1 MFRTIL
7 NKTLMIIYYVVGALI
22 LEALTFHFLNLGSMP
37 QYFWYNLSIVL
48 AVAIIVFII
57 PNYTAQYVV
66 YTVLLTLQVVLI
78 YVNYSLAQVYGD
90 LFSIDMIRLIGEAGA
105 AMTSSFVY
113 ISIILQLIL
122 VFLVIVLFGAVLLKH
137 CKKDKNTIKQ
147 HFSIF
152 SIMII
157 LAVNLFSVGF
167 SVQMRERVN
176 NSMSIAD
183 EEYMLSDRFLMNTSI
198 LKTSSYSMYGT
209 FGYYTNMIANAIR
222 DDSHAIE
229 KVTLDYFNSGKIYG
243 SKDNSSDVFG
253 IDEGNN
259 VIVIMMESL
268 EWFGFGDGTYDP
280 TFENLLYIDDQLED
294 KTLTPNITKLI
305 YGENYLQDLQDVNKN
320 DNSIIAKNFFAK
332 SKTNMSEGQAVI
344 GNYPIAQAL
353 TDIVKDDNNTTRA
366 LGYSMPNV
374 LREKGYTTTYV
385 HSHDID
391 FYSRGDTHEYLG
403 FDRVFGKNNIRDG
416 SGKLIYKD
424 LGFDNWDAEGNFAK
438 NAINYIIPSDQSKPF
453 YTFYLN
459 VSSHGAYTNKDNKK
473 DGDALKYYDYV
484 RYGEDDCELDKN
496 GRWQLKV
503 KESEATPTLWY
514 QNVLDNHKNLASQL
528 VYYQCGVKGL
538 DDAIGIIIERLKY
551 DGIYNKTTMLLFSD
565 HYAYY
570 DSLSHNYKGLD
581 VNNNN
586 DKQVNT
592 ILMIISSPGIKEK
605 NLTLQSED
613 KYVVNNRFT
622 SAYDIIPTLYDLLG
636 VKFNENFYLGHS
648 IFRPA
653 DLIYNDNGEMK
664 DMVVYYS
671 NTGGLFGDDIYTF
684 DLKSFVMKKGY
695 TDETVK
701 LFKAEWKTI
710 LEKINYISFLNR
722 YNLYSK
728 VTNTF

>member
-1 MFRTIL
+1 
-7 NKTLMIIYYVVGALI
+7 MIIYYVVGALI

-183 EEYMLSDRFLMNTSI
+183 EEYMLSDKFLMNTSI
-198 LKTSSYSMYGT
+198 LKTSSYSMFGT

-222 DDSHAIE
+222 NDAHAIE

-243 SKDNSSDVFG
+243 SKDNTSDVFG

-280 TFENLLYIDDQLED
+280 TFENLLYIDDQLEY

-366 LGYSMPNV
+366 LGYAMPNV

-416 SGKLIYKD
+416 SGHLIYKD

-496 GRWQLKV
+496 GYWQLKV

-514 QNVLDNHKNLASQL
+514 KNVLKNHKELASQL

-538 DDAIGIIIERLKY
+538 DDAIGVIIERLKY

-586 DKQVNT
+586 DKELNT
-592 ILMIISSPGIKEK
+592 IPMIISSPGIKEK

-636 VKFNENFYLGHS
+636 VEFNENFYLGHS

-653 DLIYNDNGEMK
+653 DLIYNDNGEIK

-684 DLKSFVMKKGY
+684 DLKTFVMKKGY
-695 TDETVK
+695 TDETIR
-701 LFKAEWKTI
+701 LFKAECKTI

-722 YNLYSK
+722 YNLYGK